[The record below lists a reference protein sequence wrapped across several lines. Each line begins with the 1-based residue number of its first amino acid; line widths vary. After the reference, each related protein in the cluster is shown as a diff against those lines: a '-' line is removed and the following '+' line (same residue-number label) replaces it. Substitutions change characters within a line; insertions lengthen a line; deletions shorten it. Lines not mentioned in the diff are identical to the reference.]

1 MSAIVS
7 SDSTKMSATA
17 AKTTKTAKATKATPV
32 ETAPVVA
39 PVATPTPVATTPAP
53 AKTPRASK
61 KAETAAAAAPV
72 AAPVATPAPAEPA
85 TAADAAHAE
94 DDVVAQLNST
104 IASLEEQ
111 IASLQAGLR
120 TAVASVKSVQKLA
133 ARVVKKAGKRKGRK
147 ARDPSKPS
155 EFEKP
160 KQVTDELCS
169 FLGVAKGTLITR
181 ADVTRGV
188 TKYAKDRGLM
198 NKQQIK
204 PDAALRKLLGVSETD
219 DLSILTLQKFLKHH
233 YIKAA
238 PAAV

>member
-1 MSAIVS
+1 MSSNVS
-7 SDSTKMSATA
+7 SDNTKMSAA
-17 AKTTKTAKATKATPV
+17 PAKTTKTAKATKATPV
-32 ETAPVVA
+32 ETAPAAAPA
-39 PVATPTPVATTPAP
+39 PVAAPVA

-61 KAETAAAAAPV
+61 KTEAAAAPV
-72 AAPVATPAPAEPA
+72 AAPVPVATPVPVA
-85 TAADAAHAE
+85 AADPAADVAPAE
-94 DDVVAQLNST
+94 DDVVSQLNST

-111 IASLQAGLR
+111 IASLQTGLR
-120 TAVASVKSVQKLA
+120 AAVASVKSVQKLA